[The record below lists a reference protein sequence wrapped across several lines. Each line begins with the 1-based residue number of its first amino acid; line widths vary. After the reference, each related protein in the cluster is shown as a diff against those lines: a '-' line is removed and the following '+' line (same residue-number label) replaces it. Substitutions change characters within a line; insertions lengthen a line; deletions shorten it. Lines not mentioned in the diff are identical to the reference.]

1 MKGHAR
7 PQFMPS
13 KPAIIVDG
21 RKLSE
26 QRVLC
31 RRSLRPIAVFGIFM
45 TPLSIFVVAGTLA
58 VAVLFAFVVDAA
70 KGPVFGRLGI
80 T

>member
-1 MKGHAR
+1 
-7 PQFMPS
+7 
-13 KPAIIVDG
+13 
-21 RKLSE
+21 
-26 QRVLC
+26 
-31 RRSLRPIAVFGIFM
+31 M